1 MLISAIMPT
10 GNRAGLAALALECF
24 QRQTYVE
31 RELIVLDDG
40 SRSSAWL
47 FTGLPGVRYYRLAT
61 VTDRTAALGDKRNT
75 LVNLAKGEIVI
86 HWDDDDWSAP
96 RRMADQ
102 AARLV
107 CSGKSVTGYH
117 DLPYWDEVGRQA
129 YCYRYQGPG
138 PYACGTSLCYRRAWA
153 LDHRFRS
160 LNLGEDTAFSHQA
173 AAAGEMV
180 STDNQGM
187 LVARH
192 HAQSTSKVPLG
203 TRAFPKMDVRLMP
216 AQFFEDVARSANVCT
231 AEEIGNL
238 ELETGRKAPG

>member
-47 FTGLPGVRYYRLAT
+47 FSGLPGVRYYRVAKPPS
-61 VTDRTAALGDKRNT
+61 LGDKRNCA
-75 LVNLAKGEIVI
+75 VNLAKGEIVI

-117 DLPYWDEVGRQA
+117 RLPYWDEVGREA

-138 PYACGTSLCYRRAWA
+138 PYACGASLCYRRAWA
-153 LDHRFRS
+153 LDHRFPS
-160 LNLGEDTAFSHQA
+160 KDLGEDTVFSHHA
-173 AAAGEMV
+173 AAAQQLISV
-180 STDNQGM
+180 DPLGM

-203 TRAFPKMDVRLMP
+203 SRAFPKVEKGTLP
-216 AQFFEDVARSANVCT
+216 AQFFEDVARSAGVCT
-231 AEEIGNL
+231 SSAEACHG
-238 ELETGRKAPG
+238 